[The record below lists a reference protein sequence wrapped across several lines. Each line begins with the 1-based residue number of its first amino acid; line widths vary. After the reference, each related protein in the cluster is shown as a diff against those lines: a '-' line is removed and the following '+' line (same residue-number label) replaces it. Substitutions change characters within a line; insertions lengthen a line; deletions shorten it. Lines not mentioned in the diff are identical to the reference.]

1 MPSFR
6 PDIIVQMTPSGA
18 VLKRGIKIAV
28 NVVLILIF
36 AFVYGFAFEKDTEAP
51 GGKKFLEGLHRSLLI
66 QTTVGLGSYVPETDA
81 ERNVMTLQAG
91 IMFII
96 NFVL

>member
-1 MPSFR
+1 MSSVN

-18 VLKRGIKIAV
+18 ILKRGIKIAV
-28 NVVLILIF
+28 NVVLILVFTFI
-36 AFVYGFAFEKDTEAP
+36 YGFAFEKDTEAP
-51 GGKKFLEGLHRSLLI
+51 AGKKFLEGLHRSALI

-81 ERNVMTLQAG
+81 ERNVMTLQVI
-91 IMFII
+91 IMFIV